1 MSAFDE
7 ACERVLGVRRAVTVK
22 QCAGGGHWLYQALRQ
37 HRIANPQA
45 GKQRFGE
52 GADIE
57 GSVMGI
63 EPLQTGGGLSD
74 IMKFTVIV
82 IFENE
87 GVVTLCPVYQLQS
100 PLQ

>member
-1 MSAFDE
+1 
-7 ACERVLGVRRAVTVK
+7 
-22 QCAGGGHWLYQALRQ
+22 
-37 HRIANPQA
+37 
-45 GKQRFGE
+45 
-52 GADIE
+52 
-57 GSVMGI
+57 MGI